1 MSSAPAWAHS
11 GGHLLQEHLKKVA
24 ALAAEFSQ
32 AFDGSTDPTQR
43 WAYLAGLWHDLGKYR
58 PGFQK
63 YVRLADN
70 ADAHIEGKV
79 AGRDKTHSAAG
90 ALWAMQQ
97 LNQPN
102 RPFGHIL
109 AYLIASYRSRK
120 SMEQVEL

>member
-1 MSSAPAWAHS
+1 MSEPWAHS
-11 GGHLLQEHLKKVA
+11 GGHVLADHLQAVA
-24 ALAAEFSQ
+24 RLAAEFSRT
-32 AFDGSTDPTQR
+32 FDAAEPASR
-43 WAYLAGLWHDLGKYR
+43 WAWRAGLWHDLGKYR

-97 LNQPN
+97 LNQPG
-102 RPFGHIL
+102 RPYGHIL
-109 AYLIASYRSRK
+109 AYLIAGHHAGQK
-120 SMEQVEL
+120 MEGVEL

>member
-1 MSSAPAWAHS
+1 MLVD
-11 GGHLLQEHLKKVA
+11 HLRAVA

-32 AFDGSTDPTQR
+32 PFDASDPTQR

-58 PGFQK
+58 PGFQR

>member
-1 MSSAPAWAHS
+1 MSEPWAHS
-11 GGHLLQEHLKKVA
+11 GGHVLADHLQAVA
-24 ALAAEFSQ
+24 RLAAEFSRT
-32 AFDGSTDPTQR
+32 FDAAEPASR
-43 WAYLAGLWHDLGKYR
+43 WAWRAGLWHDLGKKR
-58 PGFQK
+58 PGCQK
-63 YVRLADN
+63 SVRLADN

>member
-1 MSSAPAWAHS
+1 MSEPWAHS
-11 GGHLLQEHLKKVA
+11 GGHVLADHLQAVA
-24 ALAAEFSQ
+24 RLAAEFSRT
-32 AFDGSTDPTQR
+32 FDAAEPASR
-43 WAYLAGLWHDLGKYR
+43 WAWRAGLWHDLGKYR

-97 LNQPN
+97 LNQPG
-102 RPFGHIL
+102 RP
-109 AYLIASYRSRK
+109 
-120 SMEQVEL
+120 